1 MAILSE
7 IDILRL
13 ILGLVFF
20 LYGMH
25 VMSTNLEKMAG
36 GKLEQLL
43 KKATANPIVS
53 LLLGAAI
60 TIAVQSSSAVTVM
73 LVGLVNS
80 GIMQFG
86 QTTGVIFGANI
97 GTTLTAWILSLSGLE
112 NDNLIVQLM
121 KPENFSPIIALVGI
135 LMLFGAKSDKKKS
148 VGTIF
153 VGFAVLMY
161 GMEFM
166 SDSVSG
172 LADLPQ
178 FADMLVSFKNPVIG
192 VVVGTLFTALIQS
205 SAASVAILQALSATG
220 VITFGMA
227 APIVMGQNIGTCVT
241 SMISSIG
248 TNANAKRVACIHLSV
263 NVIGTTF
270 CMLVYGGASVF
281 LDLAFLD
288 VAVQPWSIALIHTV
302 FNVLITVLLMPFSKW
317 IIRLAEVLVKD
328 KPVAQKEQKKD
339 AAQKVMLLDERLLR
353 SPSVAIQECDN
364 YTSTMAALA
373 DQTILSAISLLDCY
387 DEGVVREVLENEDK
401 LDNYE
406 DQLGTYLV
414 KLASQ
419 ALSKSDSRRVSRMLH
434 AISDFERMG
443 DHAVN
448 LLKAAEEIHEK
459 KISFSPEA
467 HAELLVLT
475 EAIGEILRISARAYV
490 NNDLELASQ
499 VEPLEEVIDGLAV
512 TIKDNHVRRLQEGRC
527 SIQLGFILM
536 DVLNNYERISDHCSN
551 VAVAILELSHDSFDT
566 HEYLN
571 GMKFQS
577 ENFNHL
583 FNQFARK
590 YALPNHIRP

>member
-1 MAILSE
+1 MAILSQ

-86 QTTGVIFGANI
+86 QTIGVIFGANI

-112 NDNLIVQLM
+112 NDNFILQMM
-121 KPENFSPIIALVGI
+121 KPENFSPIIALIGI
-135 LMLFGAKSDKKKS
+135 LMLMGSKSDKKKS

-161 GMEFM
+161 GMDFM
-166 SDSVSG
+166 KDAVSG
-172 LADLPQ
+172 LADIPE
-178 FADMLVSFKNPVIG
+178 FSDMLVSFNNPVVG

-220 VITFGMA
+220 AITYGIA

-263 NVIGTTF
+263 NVIGTGF
-270 CMLVYGGASVF
+270 IMVVYGLANAFFELTFLSVS
-281 LDLAFLD
+281 
-288 VAVQPWSIALIHTV
+288 VQPWSIALIHTI
-302 FNVLITVLLMPFSKW
+302 FNVVITILLMPFSKW
-317 IIRLAEVLVKD
+317 IIRLAEVMVKE
-328 KPVAQKEQKKD
+328 KASAQGQPQQ
-339 AAQKVMLLDERLLR
+339 AMLLDERLLR

-373 DQTILSAISLLDCY
+373 DQTILSAISLLDCH
-387 DEGVVREVLENEDK
+387 DEAVVREVLKNEDK

-414 KLASQ
+414 KLSSQ
-419 ALSKSDSRRVSRMLH
+419 ALSKADSRRVSRMLH

-448 LLKAAEEIHEK
+448 LMNAAEEIHK
-459 KISFSPEA
+459 KGIRFSEEA
-467 HAELLVLT
+467 QSELVVMT
-475 EAIGEILRISARAYV
+475 SAIGEILRISATAYV
-490 NNDLELASQ
+490 NNDLELAAR
-499 VEPLEEVIDGLAV
+499 VEPLEEVIDGLAD
-512 TIKDNHVRRLQEGRC
+512 TIKDNHIRRLQEGRC
-527 SIQLGFILM
+527 SIELGFILM
-536 DVLNNYERISDHCSN
+536 DILNNYERISDHCSN
-551 VAVAILELSHDSFDT
+551 VAVAILELAHDSFDT
-566 HEYLN
+566 HQYLN
-571 GMKFQS
+571 GMKFQN
-577 ENFNHL
+577 EDFNTQ
-583 FNQFARK
+583 FNAFAKK
-590 YALPNHIRP
+590 YALASHTRL

>member
-1 MAILSE
+1 MAILSQ

-86 QTTGVIFGANI
+86 QTIGVIFGANI

-112 NDNLIVQLM
+112 NDNFVLQMM
-121 KPENFSPIIALVGI
+121 KPENFSPIIALIGI
-135 LMLFGAKSDKKKS
+135 LMLMGSKSDKKKS

-161 GMEFM
+161 GMDFM
-166 SDSVSG
+166 KDAVSG
-172 LADLPQ
+172 LADIPE
-178 FADMLVSFKNPVIG
+178 FSDMLVSFNNPVVG

-220 VITFGMA
+220 AITYGIA

-263 NVIGTTF
+263 NVIGTGF
-270 CMLVYGGASVF
+270 IMVVYGLANAFFELTFLSVS
-281 LDLAFLD
+281 
-288 VAVQPWSIALIHTV
+288 VQPWSIALIHTI
-302 FNVLITVLLMPFSKW
+302 FNVVITILLMPFSKW
-317 IIRLAEVLVKD
+317 IIRLAEVMVKE
-328 KPVAQKEQKKD
+328 KASAQGQPQQ
-339 AAQKVMLLDERLLR
+339 AMLLDERLLR

-373 DQTILSAISLLDCY
+373 DQTILSAISLLDCH
-387 DEGVVREVLENEDK
+387 DEAVVREVLKNEDK

-414 KLASQ
+414 KLSSQ
-419 ALSKSDSRRVSRMLH
+419 ALSKADSRRVSRMLH

-448 LLKAAEEIHEK
+448 LMNAAEEIHK
-459 KISFSPEA
+459 KGIRFSEEA
-467 HAELLVLT
+467 QSELVVMT
-475 EAIGEILRISARAYV
+475 SAIGEILRISATAYV
-490 NNDLELASQ
+490 NNDLELAAR
-499 VEPLEEVIDGLAV
+499 VEPLEEVIDGLAD
-512 TIKDNHVRRLQEGRC
+512 TIKDNHIRRLQEGRC
-527 SIQLGFILM
+527 SIELGFILM
-536 DVLNNYERISDHCSN
+536 DILNNYERISDHCSN
-551 VAVAILELSHDSFDT
+551 VAVAILELAHDSFDT
-566 HEYLN
+566 HQYLN
-571 GMKFQS
+571 GMKFQN
-577 ENFNHL
+577 EDFNTQ
-583 FNQFARK
+583 FNSFAKK
-590 YALPNHIRP
+590 YAVENHTRL

>member
-1 MAILSE
+1 MEILSQ

-25 VMSTNLEKMAG
+25 VMSSNLEKMAG

-43 KKATANPIVS
+43 KRATSNPFIS
-53 LLLGAAI
+53 LMLGAAI

-86 QTTGVIFGANI
+86 QTIGVIFGANI
-97 GTTLTAWILSLSGLE
+97 GTTLTAWILSLSGLGS
-112 NDNLIVQLM
+112 DNLILMMM
-121 KPENFSPIIALVGI
+121 KPENFSPIIALIGI
-135 LMLFGAKSDKKKS
+135 LMLMGAKSDKKKS
-148 VGTIF
+148 IGTIF
-153 VGFAVLMY
+153 VGFAILMY
-161 GMEFM
+161 GMDFM
-166 SDSVSG
+166 KNAVEK

-178 FADMLVSFKNPVIG
+178 FADMMVSFNNPVVG
-192 VVVGTLFTALIQS
+192 VIVGTLFTALIQS

-220 VITFGMA
+220 VITYGIA

-241 SMISSIG
+241 SMISSVG
-248 TNANAKRVACIHLSV
+248 ANANAKRVACIHLSV
-263 NVIGTTF
+263 NVIGTGF
-270 CMLVYGGASVF
+270 IMVVYGLANMFLNLTFLSVS
-281 LDLAFLD
+281 
-288 VAVQPWSIALIHTV
+288 VQPWSIALIHTI
-302 FNVLITVLLMPFSKW
+302 FNVAITVLLMPVSKW
-317 IIRLAEVLVKD
+317 IIRLAEVMVKD
-328 KPVAQKEQKKD
+328 KAVAAQDE
-339 AAQKVMLLDERLLR
+339 QKVMLLDERLLR

-387 DEGVVREVLENEDK
+387 EESVVREVQRNEDK

-414 KLASQ
+414 KLSSQ
-419 ALSKSDSRRVSRMLH
+419 ALSKADSRRVSRMLH

-448 LLKAAEEIHEK
+448 LMKAAEEIHK
-459 KISFSPEA
+459 KGIAFSDEA
-467 HAELLVLT
+467 KAELIT
-475 EAIGEILRISARAYV
+475 MTGAIGEILRISATAYV
-490 NNDLELASQ
+490 NNDLELAAK
-499 VEPLEEVIDGLAV
+499 VEPLEEVIDGLAD

-527 SIQLGFILM
+527 SIELGFILM

-571 GMKFQS
+571 GMKFQN
-577 ENFNHL
+577 EDFNAM
-583 FNQFARK
+583 FNQFAKK
-590 YALPNHIRP
+590 YALPTQIRQ

>member
-25 VMSTNLEKMAG
+25 VMSANLEKMAG

-86 QTTGVIFGANI
+86 QTIGVIFGANI

-112 NDNLIVQLM
+112 SGSLLIQMM
-121 KPENFSPIIALVGI
+121 KPENFSPIIALIGI
-135 LMLFGAKSDKKKS
+135 LMLMGSKSDKKKS

-153 VGFAVLMY
+153 VGFAILMY
-161 GMEFM
+161 GMDFM
-166 SDSVSG
+166 KNAVEG

-178 FADMLVSFKNPVIG
+178 FADMLVSFKNPVVG

-220 VITFGMA
+220 VITYGMA

-263 NVIGTTF
+263 NVIGTAF
-270 CMLVYGGASVF
+270 CIALYGGANLLFNLTFLETSV
-281 LDLAFLD
+281 A
-288 VAVQPWSIALIHTV
+288 PWSIALIHTI
-302 FNVLITVLLMPFSKW
+302 FNVVITVLLMPFSKW
-317 IIRLAEVLVKD
+317 VIRLAEVLVKD
-328 KPVAQKEQKKD
+328 KPAQSKKE
-339 AAQKVMLLDERLLR
+339 QKVMLLDERLLR

-373 DQTILSAISLLDCY
+373 DQTILSAISLLDSY
-387 DEGVVREVLENEDK
+387 EDVVVREILANEDK

-414 KLASQ
+414 KLSSQ
-419 ALSKSDSRRVSRMLH
+419 ALSKADSRRVSRMLH

-448 LLKAAEEIHEK
+448 LLKAAEEIHKK
-459 KISFSPEA
+459 KISFSDEA
-467 HAELLVLT
+467 QAELVT
-475 EAIGEILRISARAYV
+475 MTSAIGEILRISATAYV
-490 NNDLELASQ
+490 NNDLELAAR
-499 VEPLEEVIDGLAV
+499 VEPLEEVIDGLAD

-527 SIQLGFILM
+527 SIELGFILM
-536 DVLNNYERISDHCSN
+536 DILNNYERISDHCSN
-551 VAVAILELSHDSFDT
+551 IAVAILELSHDSFDT
-566 HEYLN
+566 HEFLN

-577 ENFNHL
+577 ESFNQL
-583 FNQFARK
+583 FNEFAKK
-590 YALPNHIRP
+590 YALANHIRP

>member
-1 MAILSE
+1 MAILAE

-25 VMSTNLEKMAG
+25 VMSSNLEKMAG

-53 LLLGAAI
+53 LMLGAAI

-86 QTTGVIFGANI
+86 QTIGVIFGANI
-97 GTTLTAWILSLSGLE
+97 GTTLTAWILSLSGLGS
-112 NDNLIVQLM
+112 DNLVLQMM
-121 KPENFSPIIALVGI
+121 KPENFSPIIALIGI
-135 LMLFGAKSDKKKS
+135 LMLMGSKSDKKKS
-148 VGTIF
+148 IGTIF
-153 VGFAVLMY
+153 VGFAILMY
-161 GMEFM
+161 GMDFM
-166 SDSVSG
+166 KNAVEA

-178 FADMLVSFKNPVIG
+178 FADMMVSFNNPVVG

-220 VITFGMA
+220 VITYGIA

-263 NVIGTTF
+263 NVIGTGF
-270 CMLVYGGASVF
+270 IMVVYGLANTLFELTFLSVS
-281 LDLAFLD
+281 
-288 VAVQPWSIALIHTV
+288 VAPWSIALIHTI
-302 FNVLITVLLMPFSKW
+302 FNVVITILLMPFSKW

-328 KPVAQKEQKKD
+328 KPADQKKD
-339 AAQKVMLLDERLLR
+339 EQKVMLLDERLLR

-387 DEGVVREVLENEDK
+387 DESVMREVLKNEDK

-414 KLASQ
+414 KLSSQ
-419 ALSKSDSRRVSRMLH
+419 ALSKADSRRVSRMLH
-434 AISDFERMG
+434 AINDFERMG

-448 LLKAAEEIHEK
+448 LMKAAEETHK
-459 KISFSPEA
+459 KGITFSDEA
-467 HAELLVLT
+467 TAELSVMT
-475 EAIGEILRISARAYV
+475 SAIGEILRISATAYV
-490 NNDLELASQ
+490 NNDLALAAQ
-499 VEPLEEVIDGLAV
+499 VEPLEEVIDGLAD

-527 SIQLGFILM
+527 SIELGFILM
-536 DVLNNYERISDHCSN
+536 DILNNYERISDHCSN

-577 ENFNHL
+577 EEFNAL
-583 FNQFARK
+583 FNQFAKK
-590 YALPNHIRP
+590 YALVSHTRL

>member
-1 MAILSE
+1 MAILSQ

-86 QTTGVIFGANI
+86 QTIGVIFGANI

-112 NDNLIVQLM
+112 NDNFILQMM
-121 KPENFSPIIALVGI
+121 KPENFSPIIALIGI
-135 LMLFGAKSDKKKS
+135 LMLMGSKSDKKKS

-161 GMEFM
+161 GMDFM
-166 SDSVSG
+166 KDAVSG
-172 LADLPQ
+172 LADIPE
-178 FADMLVSFKNPVIG
+178 FSDMLVSFNNPVVG

-220 VITFGMA
+220 AITYGIA

-263 NVIGTTF
+263 NVIGTGF
-270 CMLVYGGASVF
+270 IMVVYGLANAFFELTFLSVS
-281 LDLAFLD
+281 
-288 VAVQPWSIALIHTV
+288 VQPWSIALIHTI
-302 FNVLITVLLMPFSKW
+302 FNVVITILLMPFSKW
-317 IIRLAEVLVKD
+317 IIRLAEAMVKE
-328 KPVAQKEQKKD
+328 KASAQGQPQQ
-339 AAQKVMLLDERLLR
+339 AMLLDERLLR

-373 DQTILSAISLLDCY
+373 DQTILSAISLLDCH
-387 DEGVVREVLENEDK
+387 DEAVVREVLKNEDK

-414 KLASQ
+414 KLSSQ
-419 ALSKSDSRRVSRMLH
+419 ALSKADSRRVSRMLH

-448 LLKAAEEIHEK
+448 LMNAAEEIHK
-459 KISFSPEA
+459 KGIRFSEEA
-467 HAELLVLT
+467 QSELVVMT
-475 EAIGEILRISARAYV
+475 SAIGEILRISATAYV
-490 NNDLELASQ
+490 NNDLELAAR
-499 VEPLEEVIDGLAV
+499 VEPLEEVIDGLAD
-512 TIKDNHVRRLQEGRC
+512 TIKDNHIRRLQEGRC
-527 SIQLGFILM
+527 SIELGFILM
-536 DVLNNYERISDHCSN
+536 DILNNYERISDHCSN
-551 VAVAILELSHDSFDT
+551 VAVAILELAHDSFDT
-566 HEYLN
+566 HQYLN
-571 GMKFQS
+571 GMKFQN
-577 ENFNHL
+577 EDFNTQ
-583 FNQFARK
+583 FNSFAKK
-590 YALPNHIRP
+590 YAVENHTRL

>member
-1 MAILSE
+1 MAILSQ

-43 KKATANPIVS
+43 KKATANPFIS

-86 QTTGVIFGANI
+86 QTIGVIFGANI

-112 NDNLIVQLM
+112 NDNFILQMM
-121 KPENFSPIIALVGI
+121 KPENFSPIIALIGI
-135 LMLFGAKSDKKKS
+135 LMLMGSKSDKKKS

-161 GMEFM
+161 GMDFM
-166 SDSVSG
+166 KDAVSG
-172 LADLPQ
+172 LADIPE
-178 FADMLVSFKNPVIG
+178 FSDMLVSFNNPVVG

-220 VITFGMA
+220 AITYGIA

-263 NVIGTTF
+263 NVIGTGF
-270 CMLVYGGASVF
+270 IMVVYGLANAFFELTFLSVS
-281 LDLAFLD
+281 
-288 VAVQPWSIALIHTV
+288 VQPWSIALIHTI
-302 FNVLITVLLMPFSKW
+302 FNVVITILLMPFSKW
-317 IIRLAEVLVKD
+317 IIRLAEVMVKE
-328 KPVAQKEQKKD
+328 KASAQGQPQQ
-339 AAQKVMLLDERLLR
+339 AMLLDERLLR

-387 DEGVVREVLENEDK
+387 DEAVVREVLKNEDK

-414 KLASQ
+414 KLSSQ
-419 ALSKSDSRRVSRMLH
+419 ALSKADSRRVSRMLH

-443 DHAVN
+443 DHSVN
-448 LLKAAEEIHEK
+448 LMNAAEEIHK
-459 KISFSPEA
+459 KGIRFSEEA
-467 HAELLVLT
+467 QSELVVMT
-475 EAIGEILRISARAYV
+475 SAIGEILRISATAYV
-490 NNDLELASQ
+490 NNDLELAAR
-499 VEPLEEVIDGLAV
+499 VEPLEEVIDGLAD
-512 TIKDNHVRRLQEGRC
+512 TIKDNHIRRLQEGRC
-527 SIQLGFILM
+527 SIELGFILM
-536 DVLNNYERISDHCSN
+536 DILNNYERISDHCSN
-551 VAVAILELSHDSFDT
+551 VAVAILELAHDSFDT
-566 HEYLN
+566 HQYLN
-571 GMKFQS
+571 GMKFQN
-577 ENFNHL
+577 EDFNTQ
-583 FNQFARK
+583 FNAFAKK
-590 YALPNHIRP
+590 YALASHTRL

>member
-1 MAILSE
+1 MAILAK

-86 QTTGVIFGANI
+86 QTIGVIFGANV

-112 NDNLIVQLM
+112 NDNVILQMM

-135 LMLFGAKSDKKKS
+135 LLLMGSKSDKKKS

-161 GMEFM
+161 GMDFM
-166 SDSVSG
+166 KNAVEG

-178 FADMLVSFKNPVIG
+178 FSEMLVSFNNPIVG

-220 VITFGMA
+220 VITYGMA

-263 NVIGTTF
+263 NIIGTGII
-270 CMLVYGGASVF
+270 LALYGGVSMFV
-281 LDLAFLD
+281 DLAFMNMS
-288 VAVQPWSIALIHTV
+288 VEPWSIALIHTV
-302 FNVLITVLLMPFSKW
+302 FNVVITVLLMPVSKW

-328 KPVAQKEQKKD
+328 KDSKEEKKI
-339 AAQKVMLLDERLLR
+339 MLLDERLLR

-373 DQTILSAISLLDCY
+373 DQTILHAISLLDCY
-387 DEGVVREVLENEDK
+387 EDGMVKEVLANEDQ

-414 KLASQ
+414 KLSAQ
-419 ALSKSDSRRVSRMLH
+419 ALSKADSRRVSRMLH

-448 LLKAAEEIHEK
+448 LLKAAEEMNEK
-459 KISFSPEA
+459 KIRFSDEA
-467 HAELLVLT
+467 QAELMTMT
-475 EAIGEILRISARAYV
+475 EAIGEILRISATAYV
-490 NNDLELASQ
+490 NNDLELAAR
-499 VEPLEEVIDGLAV
+499 VEPLEEVIDGLAD

-527 SIQLGFILM
+527 SIELGFILM
-536 DVLNNYERISDHCSN
+536 DILNNYERISDHCSN
-551 VAVAILELSHDSFDT
+551 IAVAILELSHDSFDT

-571 GMKFQS
+571 GMKFQN
-577 ENFNHL
+577 EQFNTL

-590 YALPNHIRP
+590 YALTSHTRL

>member
-1 MAILSE
+1 MAILSQ

-86 QTTGVIFGANI
+86 QTIGVIFGANI

-112 NDNLIVQLM
+112 NDNFVLQMM
-121 KPENFSPIIALVGI
+121 KPENFSPIIALIGI
-135 LMLFGAKSDKKKS
+135 LMLMGSKSDKKKS

-161 GMEFM
+161 GMDFM
-166 SDSVSG
+166 KNAVEG

-178 FADMLVSFKNPVIG
+178 FADMLVSFNNPVVG

-220 VITFGMA
+220 VITYGMA

-263 NVIGTTF
+263 NVIGTAF
-270 CMLVYGGASVF
+270 IMVVYGLANAFFELTFLSVS
-281 LDLAFLD
+281 
-288 VAVQPWSIALIHTV
+288 VQPWSIALIHTI
-302 FNVLITVLLMPFSKW
+302 FNVVITILLMPFSKW
-317 IIRLAEVLVKD
+317 IIRLAEVMVKE
-328 KPVAQKEQKKD
+328 KASAQGHPQQ
-339 AAQKVMLLDERLLR
+339 AMLLDERLLR

-387 DEGVVREVLENEDK
+387 DEAVVREVLKNEDK

-414 KLASQ
+414 KLSSQ
-419 ALSKSDSRRVSRMLH
+419 ALSKADSRRVSRMLH

-443 DHAVN
+443 DHSVN
-448 LLKAAEEIHEK
+448 LMNAAEEIHK
-459 KISFSPEA
+459 KGISFSEEA
-467 HAELLVLT
+467 QSELVVMT
-475 EAIGEILRISARAYV
+475 SAIGEILRISATAYV
-490 NNDLELASQ
+490 NNDLELAAR
-499 VEPLEEVIDGLAV
+499 VEPLEEVIDGLAD
-512 TIKDNHVRRLQEGRC
+512 TIKDNHIRRLQEGRC
-527 SIQLGFILM
+527 SIELGFILM
-536 DVLNNYERISDHCSN
+536 DILNNYERISDHCSN
-551 VAVAILELSHDSFDT
+551 VAVAILELAHDSFDT
-566 HEYLN
+566 HQYLN
-571 GMKFQS
+571 GMKFQN
-577 ENFNHL
+577 EDFNAL
-583 FNQFARK
+583 FNSFAKK
-590 YALPNHIRP
+590 YAVENHTRL

>member
-1 MAILSE
+1 MAILSQ

-86 QTTGVIFGANI
+86 QTIGVIFGANI

-112 NDNLIVQLM
+112 NDNFILQMM
-121 KPENFSPIIALVGI
+121 KPENFSPIIALIGI
-135 LMLFGAKSDKKKS
+135 LMLMGSKSDKKKS

-161 GMEFM
+161 GMDFM
-166 SDSVSG
+166 KDAVSG
-172 LADLPQ
+172 LADIPE
-178 FADMLVSFKNPVIG
+178 FSDMLVSFNNPVVG

-220 VITFGMA
+220 AITYGIA

-263 NVIGTTF
+263 NVIGTGF
-270 CMLVYGGASVF
+270 IMVVYGLANAFFELTFLSVS
-281 LDLAFLD
+281 
-288 VAVQPWSIALIHTV
+288 VQPWSIALIHTI
-302 FNVLITVLLMPFSKW
+302 FNVVITILLMPFSKW
-317 IIRLAEVLVKD
+317 IIRLAEVMVKE
-328 KPVAQKEQKKD
+328 KASAQGQPQQ
-339 AAQKVMLLDERLLR
+339 AMLLDERLLR

-373 DQTILSAISLLDCY
+373 DQTILSAISLLDCH
-387 DEGVVREVLENEDK
+387 DEAVVREVLKNEDK

-414 KLASQ
+414 KLSSQ
-419 ALSKSDSRRVSRMLH
+419 ALSKADSRRVSRMLH

-448 LLKAAEEIHEK
+448 LMNAAEEIHK
-459 KISFSPEA
+459 KGIRFSEEA
-467 HAELLVLT
+467 QSELVVMT
-475 EAIGEILRISARAYV
+475 SAIGEILRISATAYV
-490 NNDLELASQ
+490 NNDLELAAR
-499 VEPLEEVIDGLAV
+499 VEPLEEVIDGLAD
-512 TIKDNHVRRLQEGRC
+512 TIKDNHIRRLQEGRC
-527 SIQLGFILM
+527 SIELGFILM
-536 DVLNNYERISDHCSN
+536 DILNNYERISDHCSN
-551 VAVAILELSHDSFDT
+551 VAVAILELAHDSFDT
-566 HEYLN
+566 HQYLN
-571 GMKFQS
+571 GMKFQN
-577 ENFNHL
+577 EDFNTQ
-583 FNQFARK
+583 FNSFAKK
-590 YALPNHIRP
+590 YAVENHTRL

>member
-1 MAILSE
+1 MAILSQ

-86 QTTGVIFGANI
+86 QTIGVIFGANI

-112 NDNLIVQLM
+112 NDNFVLQMM
-121 KPENFSPIIALVGI
+121 KPENFSPIIALIGI
-135 LMLFGAKSDKKKS
+135 LMLMGSKSDKKKS

-161 GMEFM
+161 GMDFM
-166 SDSVSG
+166 KDAVSG
-172 LADLPQ
+172 LADIPE
-178 FADMLVSFKNPVIG
+178 FSDMLVSFNNPVVG

-220 VITFGMA
+220 AITYGIA

-263 NVIGTTF
+263 NVIGTGF
-270 CMLVYGGASVF
+270 IMVVYGLANAFFELTFLSVS
-281 LDLAFLD
+281 
-288 VAVQPWSIALIHTV
+288 VQPWSIALIHTI
-302 FNVLITVLLMPFSKW
+302 FNVVITILLMPFSKW
-317 IIRLAEVLVKD
+317 IIRLAEVMVKE
-328 KPVAQKEQKKD
+328 KASAQGQPQQ
-339 AAQKVMLLDERLLR
+339 AMLLDERLLR

-387 DEGVVREVLENEDK
+387 DEAVVHEVLKNEDK

-414 KLASQ
+414 KLSSQ
-419 ALSKSDSRRVSRMLH
+419 ALSKADSRRVSRMLH

-448 LLKAAEEIHEK
+448 LMNAAEEIHK
-459 KISFSPEA
+459 KGISFSEEA
-467 HAELLVLT
+467 QSELVVMT
-475 EAIGEILRISARAYV
+475 SAIGEILRISATAYV
-490 NNDLELASQ
+490 NNDLELAAR
-499 VEPLEEVIDGLAV
+499 VEPLEEVIDGLAD
-512 TIKDNHVRRLQEGRC
+512 TIKDNHIRRLQEGRC
-527 SIQLGFILM
+527 SIELGFILM
-536 DVLNNYERISDHCSN
+536 DILNNYERISDHCSN
-551 VAVAILELSHDSFDT
+551 VAVAILELAHDSFDT
-566 HEYLN
+566 HQYLN
-571 GMKFQS
+571 GMKFQN
-577 ENFNHL
+577 EDFNAL
-583 FNQFARK
+583 FNSFAKK
-590 YALPNHIRP
+590 YAVENHTRL

>member
-1 MAILSE
+1 MAILAE

-43 KKATANPIVS
+43 KKATANPIIS

-86 QTTGVIFGANI
+86 QTIGVIFGANV

-112 NDNLIVQLM
+112 NDNFILQMM
-121 KPENFSPIIALVGI
+121 KPENFSPIIALIGI
-135 LMLFGAKSDKKKS
+135 LMLMGSKSDKKKS

-161 GMEFM
+161 GMDFM
-166 SDSVSG
+166 KNAVEG

-178 FADMLVSFKNPVIG
+178 FADMLVSFNNPIVG

-220 VITFGMA
+220 VITYGMA

-263 NVIGTTF
+263 NIIGTGII
-270 CMLVYGGASVF
+270 LALYGGVNMF
-281 LDLAFLD
+281 VDLAFMNMS
-288 VAVQPWSIALIHTV
+288 VEPWSIALIHTV
-302 FNVLITVLLMPFSKW
+302 FNVVITVLLMPVSKW

-328 KPVAQKEQKKD
+328 KESNEEK
-339 AAQKVMLLDERLLR
+339 KVMLLDERLLR

-373 DQTILSAISLLDCY
+373 DQTILSAISLLDSY
-387 DEGVVREVLENEDK
+387 EESVVKEVLASEDK

-414 KLASQ
+414 KLSSQ
-419 ALSKSDSRRVSRMLH
+419 ALSKADSRRVSRMLH

-448 LLKAAEEIHEK
+448 LLKAAEEIHTK
-459 KISFSPEA
+459 KIGFSEEA
-467 HAELLVLT
+467 QSELVT
-475 EAIGEILRISARAYV
+475 MTGAIGEILRISATAYV
-490 NNDLELASQ
+490 NNDLELAAK
-499 VEPLEEVIDGLAV
+499 VEPLEEVIDGLAD

-527 SIQLGFILM
+527 SIELGFILM
-536 DVLNNYERISDHCSN
+536 DILNNYERISDHCSN
-551 VAVAILELSHDSFDT
+551 IAVAILELSHDSFDT

-571 GMKFQS
+571 GMKFQN
-577 ENFNHL
+577 EQFNTL

-590 YALPNHIRP
+590 YALTSHTRL

>member
-1 MAILSE
+1 MAILSQ

-43 KKATANPIVS
+43 KKATANPFIS

-86 QTTGVIFGANI
+86 QTIGVIFGANI
-97 GTTLTAWILSLSGLE
+97 GTTLTAWILSLSGLGS
-112 NDNLIVQLM
+112 DNPILQMM

-135 LMLFGAKSDKKKS
+135 LMLMGSKSDKKKS
-148 VGTIF
+148 IGTIF

-161 GMEFM
+161 GMDFM
-166 SDSVSG
+166 KNAVEG

-178 FADMLVSFKNPVIG
+178 FADMMVSFNNPIIG
-192 VVVGTLFTALIQS
+192 VLVGTLFTALIQS

-220 VITFGMA
+220 VITYGIA

-263 NVIGTTF
+263 NVIGTGF
-270 CMLVYGGASVF
+270 IMVVYGLANLFFELTFLSVS
-281 LDLAFLD
+281 
-288 VAVQPWSIALIHTV
+288 VQPWSIALIHTI
-302 FNVLITVLLMPFSKW
+302 FNVVITILLMPVSKW
-317 IIRLAEVLVKD
+317 IIRLAEVMVKD
-328 KPVAQKEQKKD
+328 KPATDDQPKQ
-339 AAQKVMLLDERLLR
+339 AMLLDERLLR

-364 YTSTMAALA
+364 YTTTMAALA

-387 DEGVVREVLENEDK
+387 DEAVVREVLRNEDQ

-414 KLASQ
+414 KLSSQ
-419 ALSKSDSRRVSRMLH
+419 ALSKADSRRVSRMLH

-448 LLKAAEEIHEK
+448 LLKAAEEAHK
-459 KISFSPEA
+459 KGITFSEEA
-467 HAELLVLT
+467 NAELTVMT
-475 EAIGEILRISARAYV
+475 TAIGEILRISATAYV
-490 NNDLELASQ
+490 NNDLELAAR
-499 VEPLEEVIDGLAV
+499 VEPLEEVIDGLAD
-512 TIKDNHVRRLQEGRC
+512 TIKDNHIRRLQEGRC
-527 SIQLGFILM
+527 SIELGFILM
-536 DVLNNYERISDHCSN
+536 DILNNYERISDHCSN

-566 HEYLN
+566 HEYLK

-577 ENFNHL
+577 EDFNTL
-583 FNQFARK
+583 FNDFAKK
-590 YALPNHIRP
+590 YALASHTRL

>member
-1 MAILSE
+1 MAILAE

-43 KKATANPIVS
+43 KRATANPIIS

-86 QTTGVIFGANI
+86 QTIGVIFGANI

-112 NDNLIVQLM
+112 NDNMIIQMM
-121 KPENFSPIIALVGI
+121 KPENFSPIIALIGI
-135 LMLFGAKSDKKKS
+135 LMLMGSKSDKKKS

-153 VGFAVLMY
+153 VGFAILMY
-161 GMEFM
+161 GMDFM
-166 SDSVSG
+166 KDAVSG

-178 FADMLVSFKNPVIG
+178 FADMLVSFNNPIVG

-220 VITFGMA
+220 VITYSMA

-263 NVIGTTF
+263 NIVGTGF
-270 CMLVYGGASVF
+270 CMVVYGVANALF
-281 LDLAFLD
+281 DLAFLEMS
-288 VAVQPWSIALIHTV
+288 VQPWSIALIHTI
-302 FNVLITVLLMPFSKW
+302 FNVAITLVLMPFSKW

-328 KPVAQKEQKKD
+328 KPVAQKKEEK
-339 AAQKVMLLDERLLR
+339 KVMLLDERLLR

-387 DEGVVREVLENEDK
+387 DEGVVKEVLSNEDK

-414 KLASQ
+414 KLSAQ

-448 LLKAAEEIHEK
+448 LLKTAEEINAK
-459 KISFSPEA
+459 KIGFSDDA
-467 HAELLVLT
+467 QRELVTMT
-475 EAIGEILRISARAYV
+475 EAIGEILRISATAYV
-490 NNDLELASQ
+490 NNDLALAAQ
-499 VEPLEEVIDGLAV
+499 VEPLEEVIDGLAD

-527 SIQLGFILM
+527 SIELGFILM
-536 DVLNNYERISDHCSN
+536 DILNNYERISDHCSN
-551 VAVAILELSHDSFDT
+551 IAVAILELDHDSFDT

-571 GMKFQS
+571 GMKFQN
-577 ENFNHL
+577 EHFNNL

-590 YALPNHIRP
+590 YALPNQTRL

>member
-25 VMSTNLEKMAG
+25 VMSANLEKMAG

-53 LLLGAAI
+53 LMLGAAI

-86 QTTGVIFGANI
+86 QTIGVIFGANI

-112 NDNLIVQLM
+112 SGSLLIRMM
-121 KPENFSPIIALVGI
+121 KPENFSPIIALIGI
-135 LMLFGAKSDKKKS
+135 LMLMGSKSDKKKS

-153 VGFAVLMY
+153 VGFAILMY
-161 GMEFM
+161 GMDFM
-166 SDSVSG
+166 KNAVEG

-178 FADMLVSFKNPVIG
+178 FADMLVSFKNPVVG

-220 VITFGMA
+220 VITYGMA

-263 NVIGTTF
+263 NVIGTAF
-270 CMLVYGGASVF
+270 CIALYGGANLLF
-281 LDLAFLD
+281 DLAFLETS
-288 VAVQPWSIALIHTV
+288 VAPWSIALIHTI
-302 FNVLITVLLMPFSKW
+302 FNVVITVLLMPFSKW
-317 IIRLAEVLVKD
+317 VIRLAEVLVKD
-328 KPVAQKEQKKD
+328 KPAQSKKE
-339 AAQKVMLLDERLLR
+339 QKVMLLDERLLR

-373 DQTILSAISLLDCY
+373 DQTILSAISLLDSY
-387 DEGVVREVLENEDK
+387 EDVVVREILANEDK

-414 KLASQ
+414 KLSSQ
-419 ALSKSDSRRVSRMLH
+419 ALSKADSRRVSRMLH

-448 LLKAAEEIHEK
+448 LLKAAEEIHKK
-459 KISFSPEA
+459 KISFSDEA
-467 HAELLVLT
+467 QAELVT
-475 EAIGEILRISARAYV
+475 MTSAIGEILRISATAYV
-490 NNDLELASQ
+490 NNDLELAAR
-499 VEPLEEVIDGLAV
+499 VEPLEEVIDGLAD

-527 SIQLGFILM
+527 SIELGFILM
-536 DVLNNYERISDHCSN
+536 DILNNYERISDHCSN
-551 VAVAILELSHDSFDT
+551 IAVAILELSHDSFDT
-566 HEYLN
+566 HEFLN

-577 ENFNHL
+577 ESFNQL
-583 FNQFARK
+583 FNEFAKK
-590 YALPNHIRP
+590 YALANHIRP